1 MFVIIFFKV
10 KVYLF
15 STKKNHNIIV
25 LLLGVITSIV
35 LCFFFLIL
43 SHLNSSFEN
52 NLSLCIKERNTSLH
66 KMIRSIKDAL
76 YSWLDGLKMLCIQSH
91 RKPHQISSIWTYL
104 ILNYRFNQTYIM
116 HNKSF
121 LTLLRNVVKNIN
133 CLN

>member
-52 NLSLCIKERNTSLH
+52 NLSLCIKERNTSMH

-76 YSWLDGLKMLCIQSH
+76 YSI
-91 RKPHQISSIWTYL
+91 T
-104 ILNYRFNQTYIM
+104 
-116 HNKSF
+116 
-121 LTLLRNVVKNIN
+121 
-133 CLN
+133 